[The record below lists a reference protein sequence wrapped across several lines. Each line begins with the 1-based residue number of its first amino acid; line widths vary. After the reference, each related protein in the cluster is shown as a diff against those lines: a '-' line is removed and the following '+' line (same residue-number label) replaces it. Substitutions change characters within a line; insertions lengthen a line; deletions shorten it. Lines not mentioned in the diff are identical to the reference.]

1 MEQQNVNM
9 QQEYEIEIDLKK
21 VIGALL
27 KRWYVIAL
35 AGLLAAGLMFGYT
48 QNYIPEKYE
57 AKTTFFILNHDE
69 SNLTYSDLQFATVLT
84 KDYEILIKSR
94 AVLEETIKNL
104 KLNTTY
110 EVLKSMVKVAVPED
124 TRIVEIAVRTV
135 DPKSSQAIADEVR
148 EVASKK
154 IAEVMKVDAVNLVDK
169 ANLPTQKCSPSTMK
183 NTLVAGA
190 AGVFVACAVIL
201 IFAIMNDTIRNQE
214 DVEKYLELCTLGV
227 IPLDI
232 KTEAA
237 EKKRLKKER
246 RKK

>member
-21 VIGALL
+21 IIGALL

-48 QNYIPEKYE
+48 QYYVPEKYE
-57 AKTTFFILNHDE
+57 SKTTIFILNHDE

-110 EVLKSMVKVAVPED
+110 DVLKSMVKVAVPED

-135 DPKSSQAIADEVR
+135 DSKSSQAIADEVR

-154 IAEVMKVDAVNLVDK
+154 IAEVMKVDAVNLIDK
-169 ANLPTQKCSPSTMK
+169 ANLPTKKCSPNVMK
-183 NTLVAGA
+183 NTVMGGTMGA
-190 AGVFVACAVIL
+190 FVACAVIL
-201 IFAIMNDTIRNQE
+201 IFAALNDTIRTQE
-214 DVEKYLELCTLGV
+214 DVEKYLNLSTLGA
-227 IPLDI
+227 IPLDR

>member
-48 QNYIPEKYE
+48 KNYIPEKYE

-110 EVLKSMVKVAVPED
+110 DVLKSMVKVAVPED

-169 ANLPTQKCSPSTMK
+169 ANLPTKKCSPNVMK
-183 NTLVAGA
+183 NVALGGI
-190 AGVFVACAVIL
+190 AGVFIACAMIL
-201 IFAIMNDTIRNQE
+201 VFAVMNDTIRNQE
-214 DVEKYLELCTLGV
+214 DVEKYLELSTLGA
-227 IPLDI
+227 IPLDK

-237 EKKRLKKER
+237 EKKRMKKER
-246 RKK
+246 RNK

>member
-21 VIGALL
+21 IIGALL

-48 QNYIPEKYE
+48 KYYIPEKYE
-57 AKTTFFILNHDE
+57 SKTSIFVLNHDE
-69 SNLTYSDLQFATVLT
+69 TNLTYTDLQFGAMLT

-94 AVLEETIKNL
+94 AVLEETIGNL

-110 EVLKSMVKVAVPED
+110 DILKSMVSVNVPES
-124 TRIVEIAVRTV
+124 TRIVEISVRTV
-135 DPKSSQAIADEVR
+135 DPKSSQAIADEIR

-154 IAEVMKVDAVNLVDK
+154 IAEVMKADAVNLVDK
-169 ANLPTQKCSPSTMK
+169 ANLPTKKCSPSTMN
-183 NTLVAGA
+183 NTVLGGA
-190 AGVFVACAVIL
+190 AGSFVACVVIL
-201 IFAIMNDTIRNQE
+201 FFALMNDTIRSQE
-214 DVEKYLELCTLGV
+214 DVEKYLNLSTLGA
-227 IPLDI
+227 IPLDR

>member
-35 AGLLAAGLMFGYT
+35 AGLLAAGLMFAYT
-48 QNYIPEKYE
+48 KNYIPEKYE
-57 AKTTFFILNHDE
+57 SKTTFFILNHDE

-110 EVLKSMVKVAVPED
+110 DVLKSMVKVAVPED

-169 ANLPTQKCSPSTMK
+169 ANLPTQKCSPSIMK

-190 AGVFVACAVIL
+190 AGVFLVCAVIL

-214 DVEKYLELCTLGV
+214 DVEKYLELSTLGA
-227 IPLDI
+227 IPLDK

-237 EKKRLKKER
+237 EKKRMKKER
-246 RKK
+246 RNK

>member
-48 QNYIPEKYE
+48 KYYVPEKYE
-57 AKTTFFILNHDE
+57 SKTTIFVLNHDE
-69 SNLTYSDLQFATVLT
+69 TNLTYTDLQFGAMLT
-84 KDYEILIKSR
+84 KDYEIIIKSR
-94 AVLEETIKNL
+94 VVLEEVIKNL
-104 KLNTTY
+104 KLSTTY
-110 EVLKSMVKVAVPED
+110 EVLKSMVSVSLPED
-124 TRIVEIAVRTV
+124 TRIVEIGVKTV
-135 DPKSSQAIADEVR
+135 DPKSSQAIADEIR

-154 IAEVMKVDAVNLVDK
+154 IAEVMKADAVNLVDK
-169 ANLPTQKCSPSTMK
+169 ANLPIEKCSPNVIK
-183 NTLVAGA
+183 NTIIGGLGGA
-190 AGVFVACAVIL
+190 FIACAVIL
-201 IFAIMNDTIRNQE
+201 AFAIMNDTILNQE

-227 IPLDI
+227 IPLDK